1 MKTKLIT
8 YFTEQG
14 FVQNKDKYLQKNDM
28 EIFINDKTL
37 TCWKWQATFFVLPIQ
52 ENTIEIL
59 QLIFAKCLKNFNIY

>member
-1 MKTKLIT
+1 MKTELIT

-14 FVQNKDKYLQKNDM
+14 FVQNKEKYLQKKDM
-28 EIFINDKTL
+28 EIFINDKRL
-37 TCWKWQATFFVLPIQ
+37 TCWKSQGTFFVLPIQ